1 MIFKGYVSSRR
12 LLDGSLNQQKVQNLV
27 IRDACQKRG
36 FDYKLSFTEYR
47 MKDCFLNYNEML
59 SDIKKNKFDGIAFY
73 SLAQLPTKKSER
85 DKLYKVVKNK
95 KKILFSLENILVSN
109 SKDIIKLEN
118 LFKIKLLLKNSPK
131 KIKI

>member
-1 MIFKGYVSSRR
+1 
-12 LLDGSLNQQKVQNLV
+12 
-27 IRDACQKRG
+27 
-36 FDYKLSFTEYR
+36 
-47 MKDCFLNYNEML
+47 ML
-59 SDIKKNKFDGIAFY
+59 TDIKKNKFDGIAFY

-131 KIKI
+131 NFQIKNK